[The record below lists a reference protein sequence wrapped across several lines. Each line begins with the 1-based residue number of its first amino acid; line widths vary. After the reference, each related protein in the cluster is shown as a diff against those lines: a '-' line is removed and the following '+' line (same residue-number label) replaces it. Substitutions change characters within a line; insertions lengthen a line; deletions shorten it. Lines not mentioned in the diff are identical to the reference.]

1 MTCKNVEFIN
11 SGTFPDNSTWTILKT
26 DDKFCIFW
34 KIHRRLTTMLFDSVD
49 EAIMK
54 IQNLFAEI
62 YEGIF

>member
-26 DDKFCIFW
+26 DDKFCAFW
-34 KIHRRLTTMLFDSVD
+34 KIHRQLTTMLFDSVD

-62 YEGIF
+62 YEGLF